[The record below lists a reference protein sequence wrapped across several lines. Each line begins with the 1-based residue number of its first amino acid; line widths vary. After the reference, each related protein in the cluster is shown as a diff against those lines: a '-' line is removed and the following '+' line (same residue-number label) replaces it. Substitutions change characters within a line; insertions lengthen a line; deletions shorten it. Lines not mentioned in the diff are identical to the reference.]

1 MSIVGLVKK
10 NSTIFKHFNFVLHIR
25 IHTCVLFF
33 NSPVHP
39 RTPSPHYP
47 VHSLSSPTPSS
58 SPSIPSSHLSPWPS
72 YYPIAKFFA
81 VCSVAPGRFS
91 YSPPHRTLSFTLGG
105 ALTFSS
111 IWVVL
116 CSSVSL
122 TSCSLSITLSWNILN
137 STFVLSA
144 PSSTVSRTWRRYF
157 MYVYKTVP
165 QHSID
170 LLYILIM
177 SIVSSYVSVLEY
189 K

>member
-1 MSIVGLVKK
+1 MFFSSI
-10 NSTIFKHFNFVLHIR
+10 H
-25 IHTCVLFF
+25 LFTLALPLLTTLF
-33 NSPVHP
+33 
-39 RTPSPHYP
+39 TPSPHP
-47 VHSLSSPTPSS
+47 LLPLHLASHRPISPLDPHIILSQNFLLFA
-58 SPSIPSSHLSPWPS
+58 LSP
-72 YYPIAKFFA
+72 
-81 VCSVAPGRFS
+81 RFS